1 MNNFKMLLVA
11 EAINIGIPILFFP
24 LGLWVIY
31 GINPWVVG
39 VMVMTL
45 LGICMFP
52 KAFKYWFD
60 GHIKTSI
67 SKLDKMKKEKGKMKA
82 FQPNINGKVD
92 PKIKTEIHVIPKY
105 SVELIPLL
113 YKKYSNQVNDLKL
126 PFVIVLLL
134 VWSICNLGSI
144 FCVSVMFEM
153 LLGDTLYAKSLT
165 ALVIIGVLWW
175 KHIINKKFNEYFRN
189 FDKKMANTFERSLS
203 NPFSISL
210 DSERISFTDK
220 NIP

>member
-24 LGLWVIY
+24 LGLWMIY

-52 KAFKYWFD
+52 KAFQYWFE

-82 FQPNINGKVD
+82 FQPNINAKID
-92 PKIKTEIHVIPKY
+92 PKIKTEIHVIPKH

-113 YKKYSNQVNDLKL
+113 YKKYSNRVSELKL
-126 PFVIVLLL
+126 PFVIVLLS

-144 FCVSVMFEM
+144 FCVSVLFEM

-175 KHIINKKFNEYFRN
+175 KHIINKKFTEYFRN
-189 FDKKMANTFERSLS
+189 FDTKMANTFERSLS

-210 DSERISFTDK
+210 DNERISFTDK